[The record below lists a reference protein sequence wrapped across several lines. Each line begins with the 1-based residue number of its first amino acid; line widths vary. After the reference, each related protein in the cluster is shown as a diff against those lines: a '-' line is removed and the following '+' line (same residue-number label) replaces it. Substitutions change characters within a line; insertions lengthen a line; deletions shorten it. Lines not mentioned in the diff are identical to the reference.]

1 LLNRGMA
8 VPNLRSSKKRMRQS
22 NKLRTANRVQR
33 AAVRTAV
40 KKVRQAVTAE
50 EAEAAFK
57 SAQRLLDRAAR
68 KNLIPKST
76 AARNKRRL
84 HAVVAAVKQRSS

>member
-1 LLNRGMA
+1 
-8 VPNLRSSKKRMRQS
+8 MRQ
-22 NKLRTANRVQR
+22 NARRRTTNRVQR

-40 KKVRQAVTAE
+40 KQVRQAKSAE

-57 SAQRLLDRAAR
+57 KAERLLDRAAR
-68 KNLIPKST
+68 KNLIPRNT

-84 HAVVAAVKQRSS
+84 HAAMVLRKESTE